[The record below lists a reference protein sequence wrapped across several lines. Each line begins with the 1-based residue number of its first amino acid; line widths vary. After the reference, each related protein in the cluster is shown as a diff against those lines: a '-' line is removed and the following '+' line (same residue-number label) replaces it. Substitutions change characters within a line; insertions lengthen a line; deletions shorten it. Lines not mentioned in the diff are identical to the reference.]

1 MKTLVPF
8 ISWLVL
14 SASHPA
20 IHPPKNHAYI
30 NEMLDLVESGID
42 SPAEGRA
49 LFVSITLTST
59 STSLAT
65 VTMTETVT
73 PSCVAGTFTECMT
86 ETDSMS
92 TTTDSMESSMTD
104 SMTDSMTSSATD
116 SMTSSMTDSMTSSAT
131 DSMTSSMTDSM
142 TSSATDSMTSSM
154 TDSTTSSATDSMTS
168 SATDSATTSAAATT
182 SATATTSDA
191 ATTSATTTSSDSAT
205 TSASSDTATTTA
217 AATTRAVELQRSLD
231 DFNNLPSAIVT
242 TSNGETVDINMILPS
257 KVEPLK
263 ERADELELFNADG
276 LISEGHN
283 MQSGKIE
290 WNEMAVQ
297 GLHTCGR
304 SNIEKRPRFI
314 ALQQEQITK
323 NLTSTVVVTETAME
337 TVTFNVQL
345 QQCTTAG
352 FTFAVPQC

>member
-1 MKTLVPF
+1 
-8 ISWLVL
+8 
-14 SASHPA
+14 
-20 IHPPKNHAYI
+20 
-30 NEMLDLVESGID
+30 
-42 SPAEGRA
+42 
-49 LFVSITLTST
+49 
-59 STSLAT
+59 
-65 VTMTETVT
+65 
-73 PSCVAGTFTECMT
+73 
-86 ETDSMS
+86 
-92 TTTDSMESSMTD
+92 
-104 SMTDSMTSSATD
+104 
-116 SMTSSMTDSMTSSAT
+116 
-131 DSMTSSMTDSM
+131 
-142 TSSATDSMTSSM
+142 M

-168 SATDSATTSAAATT
+168 SATDSATTSAATTT

-191 ATTSATTTSSDSAT
+191 ATTSATTTASDSAT
-205 TSASSDTATTTA
+205 TSASTDTATTTA

>member
-104 SMTDSMTSSATD
+104 
-116 SMTSSMTDSMTSSAT
+116 
-131 DSMTSSMTDSM
+131 SMTDSM

>member
-1 MKTLVPF
+1 M
-8 ISWLVL
+8 
-14 SASHPA
+14 
-20 IHPPKNHAYI
+20 
-30 NEMLDLVESGID
+30 G
-42 SPAEGRA
+42 
-49 LFVSITLTST
+49 
-59 STSLAT
+59 
-65 VTMTETVT
+65 
-73 PSCVAGTFTECMT
+73 
-86 ETDSMS
+86 
-92 TTTDSMESSMTD
+92 
-104 SMTDSMTSSATD
+104 
-116 SMTSSMTDSMTSSAT
+116 
-131 DSMTSSMTDSM
+131 TDSM

-168 SATDSATTSAAATT
+168 SATDSTTTSASATT
-182 SATATTSDA
+182 YATATT
-191 ATTSATTTSSDSAT
+191 SDSAT

-263 ERADELELFNADG
+263 ERADELELFNYDG
-276 LISEGHN
+276 LISDGHN

>member
-73 PSCVAGTFTECMT
+73 PSCVAGTFMECMT

-92 TTTDSMESSMTD
+92 SATDSMTDDMMTSSAATDSMESSMTD

-116 SMTSSMTDSMTSSAT
+116 SMTSSMTDSMTSST
-131 DSMTSSMTDSM
+131 
-142 TSSATDSMTSSM
+142 
-154 TDSTTSSATDSMTS
+154 TDSMTS

-182 SATATTSDA
+182 TDT
-191 ATTSATTTSSDSAT
+191 ATTSATTTASDSAT
-205 TSASSDTATTTA
+205 TSASSDTTTTTA

-276 LISEGHN
+276 LISDGHN

-337 TVTFNVQL
+337 TVTFSVEL

>member
-1 MKTLVPF
+1 
-8 ISWLVL
+8 
-14 SASHPA
+14 
-20 IHPPKNHAYI
+20 
-30 NEMLDLVESGID
+30 MLDLVESGID

-73 PSCVAGTFTECMT
+73 PSCVAGTFMECMT

-92 TTTDSMESSMTD
+92 SATESMTDDMMTSSAATDSMESSMTD

-116 SMTSSMTDSMTSSAT
+116 SMTSSMTDSMTSST
-131 DSMTSSMTDSM
+131 
-142 TSSATDSMTSSM
+142 
-154 TDSTTSSATDSMTS
+154 TDSMTS

-182 SATATTSDA
+182 TDT
-191 ATTSATTTSSDSAT
+191 ATTSATTTASDSAT
-205 TSASSDTATTTA
+205 TSASSDTTTTTA

-242 TSNGETVDINMILPS
+242 TSNGKTVDINMILPS

-276 LISEGHN
+276 LISDGHN

-337 TVTFNVQL
+337 TVTFSVEL

>member
-8 ISWLVL
+8 VSWLVL

-131 DSMTSSMTDSM
+131 DSMTSSMTDS
-142 TSSATDSMTSSM
+142 
-154 TDSTTSSATDSMTS
+154 TTSSATDSMTS
-168 SATDSATTSAAATT
+168 SATDSATTSAATTT

-205 TSASSDTATTTA
+205 TSASTDTATTTA